1 MFVTCL
7 NEQQKDDVVD
17 RYVNHEESQSDIAA
31 AYDVSRRTIQRVL
44 QERGVI
50 TDSREVK
57 QCTVAD
63 VSLLSVVKK
72 HNIFDPNTLND
83 ALSRPALSHAN
94 VLVYLCRLE
103 DENFE
108 KLIEA
113 VRKARAMAK
122 QEAANA

>member
-31 AYDVSRRTIQRVL
+31 AYVVSRRTIQRVL
-44 QERGVI
+44 QERGVL

-57 QCTVAD
+57 QCTVSD
-63 VSLLSVVKK
+63 VALLGVVKK

-83 ALSRPALSHAN
+83 ALSRPVLSHTN

-103 DENFE
+103 DEIFE
-108 KLIEA
+108 KHIEA

-122 QEAANA
+122 QEATNA